1 MPLSDLAIRNAKP
14 GEKDVRLFDG
24 GGMFLLIT
32 PKGAKWWRLKYRF
45 AGKNKLLSLGV
56 YPEVSLK
63 QAREERDKARDL
75 LRQGIDPSAARKRE
89 KQALRA
95 SHENSFETIAR
106 EWIGQQAE
114 RWTADHAARVLLSLE
129 QDAFPALG
137 ARPVNEIEAP
147 DVLDMVRAIERRG
160 ALETAGRVMQRCAAV
175 FRYAVHTGRAKHNP
189 AADLRGVLKTRK
201 VEHRAALS
209 RAELPELLR
218 KIEAYDGRLLT
229 RLALRFAALAFVR
242 PGELRGARWE
252 EFDIEAAEWR
262 IPAERMKMK
271 APHLVPLSTQALAT
285 LEEIRPLTGRFAFV
299 FPSERSHSKPM
310 SENTLL
316 YALYR
321 LGYRTR
327 MTAHGFRAVASTL
340 LNESGFTPDVIERQ
354 LAHVEQNKV
363 RAAYHRSEYLEE
375 RRRMM
380 QWWGDYLEGVREGAK
395 VIPIKR
401 GAS

>member
-14 GEKDVRLFDG
+14 GEKDAYLFDG
-24 GGMFLLIT
+24 GGMFLLVKT
-32 PKGAKWWRLKYRF
+32 NGAKWWRLKYRF
-45 AGKNKLLSLGV
+45 GGKNKLLSLGV

-63 QAREERDKARDL
+63 EARAERDKAREL

-89 KQALRA
+89 KLALRA
-95 SHENSFETIAR
+95 SLENSFEAIAR
-106 EWIGQQAE
+106 EWIEQQAE
-114 RWTADHAARVLLSLE
+114 RWTTSHSARVLLSLE

-137 ARPVNEIEAP
+137 ARPVNEIDAP
-147 DVLDMVRAIERRG
+147 EILDMVRAIERRG
-160 ALETAGRVMQRCAAV
+160 ALETAARVMQRCGAV

-189 AADLRGVLKTRK
+189 AGDLRGVLKTRK

-229 RLALRFAALAFVR
+229 RLALRFAALTFVR
-242 PGELRGARWE
+242 PGELRGARWD

-271 APHLVPLSTQALAT
+271 APHLVPLSRQALAT
-285 LEEIRPLTGRFAFV
+285 LEEIRPLTGRCAFV
-299 FPSERSHSKPM
+299 FPSERSLSKPM
-310 SENTLL
+310 SENTMLF
-316 YALYR
+316 ALYR

-327 MTAHGFRAVASTL
+327 MTAHGFRAVASTI

-363 RAAYHRSEYLEE
+363 RAAYHRSEYLDE

-380 QWWGDYLEGVREGAK
+380 QWWGDYLDAVREGAK
-395 VIPIKR
+395 VIPMR
-401 GAS
+401 RA

>member
-1 MPLSDLAIRNAKP
+1 MPLSDIAIRNAKP
-14 GEKDVRLFDG
+14 GETDIRLFDG

-32 PKGAKWWRLKYRF
+32 PKGAKWWRFKYRF
-45 AGKNKLLSLGV
+45 DGKNKLLSFGV

-63 QAREERDKARDL
+63 QAREERDKAREL
-75 LRQGIDPSAARKRE
+75 LRQGTDPSAARKRA
-89 KQALRA
+89 KQSQQA
-95 SHENSFETIAR
+95 SLESSFEFIAR
-106 EWIGQQAE
+106 EWIGQQSGRWTPDHAE
-114 RWTADHAARVLLSLE
+114 RVLVSLE
-129 QDAFPALG
+129 QDAFPTLG

-147 DVLDMVRAIERRG
+147 ELLDMVRAIERRG

-175 FRYAVHTGRAKHNP
+175 FRYAVHTGRTKHNP
-189 AADLRGVLKTRK
+189 AGDLRGALKTRK

-229 RLALRFAALAFVR
+229 RLALRFTALTFVR
-242 PGELRGARWE
+242 PGELRGARWD

-271 APHLVPLSTQALAT
+271 APHLVPLSAQALAT
-285 LEEIRPLTGRFAFV
+285 LEEIRPLTGHSDFV
-299 FPSERSHSKPM
+299 FPSERSLSKPM

-321 LGYRTR
+321 LGYRSR
-327 MTAHGFRAVASTL
+327 MTAHGFRAVASTI

-363 RAAYHRSEYLEE
+363 RAAYHRSEYLDE
-375 RRRMM
+375 RQRMM
-380 QWWGDYLEGVREGAK
+380 QWWADYLDGARDGAE
-395 VIPIKR
+395 VIPFR
-401 GAS
+401 RTR

>member
-1 MPLSDLAIRNAKP
+1 MLTDTAIRTAKP
-14 GEKDVRLFDG
+14 KDKPYKLADEKGLY
-24 GGMFLLIT
+24 LLINQT
-32 PKGAKWWRLKYRF
+32 GKYWRLKYRF
-45 AGKNKLLSLGV
+45 AGKEKLLALGV
-56 YPEVSLK
+56 YPEISLK
-63 QAREERDKARDL
+63 EARAKRDD
-75 LRQGIDPSAARKRE
+75 ARKVLEGNKDPAMVKR
-89 KQALRA
+89 QAKLAAKRA
-95 SHENSFETIAR
+95 AEDSFEAIAR
-106 EWIGQQAE
+106 EWIDQQSE
-114 RWTADHAARVLLSLE
+114 RWTADHSARVLLSLE

-137 ARPVNEIEAP
+137 ARPVNDIEP
-147 DVLDMVRAIERRG
+147 PEVLDMVRVIERRG
-160 ALETAGRVMQRCAAV
+160 ALETASRVMQRCAAV

-189 AADLRGVLKTRK
+189 ASDLRGVLKTRK

-229 RLALRFAALAFVR
+229 RLGLRFAALTFVR
-242 PGELRGARWE
+242 PGELRGARWD

-262 IPAERMKMK
+262 IPSERMKMK

-285 LEEIRPLTGRFAFV
+285 LEEIRPLSGRCAFV
-299 FPSERSHSKPM
+299 FPSERSLSKPM

-321 LGYRTR
+321 LGYRSR

-363 RAAYHRSEYLEE
+363 RAAYHRSEYLDE

-380 QWWGDYLEGVREGAK
+380 QWWGDYLDRAREGAK
-395 VIPIKR
+395 VVPIRR
-401 GAS
+401 GG